1 MCAIG
6 RTTCVTMRTILSGN
20 ARTLLRMNTTLVK
33 VKHMIHVV
41 MAAYMILTGCS
52 NTQRSKMLADGNKRK
67 QSAGVAESPEVTLPS
82 RSFNK
87 LLDGSL
93 QSTGHWKL
101 KVSEAPSG
109 QLPFGAQPLNSTM
122 RIGNSNGLFTPPRRP
137 RPPQHPPA
145 APRALAWPPRAPPPP
160 AGAACNPAAHGGA
173 GLGGATK
180 SGATKL

>member
-1 MCAIG
+1 
-6 RTTCVTMRTILSGN
+6 
-20 ARTLLRMNTTLVK
+20 MNTTLVK

-137 RPPQHPPA
+137 RRTSGA
-145 APRALAWPPRAPPPP
+145 GVPPRAPARP
-160 AGAACNPAAHGGA
+160 ATRRHTGAPVWEGRRRAARQSCDRICPGHASSRGTDCKGNSIRHCK
-173 GLGGATK
+173 GDSTRSMG
-180 SGATKL
+180 